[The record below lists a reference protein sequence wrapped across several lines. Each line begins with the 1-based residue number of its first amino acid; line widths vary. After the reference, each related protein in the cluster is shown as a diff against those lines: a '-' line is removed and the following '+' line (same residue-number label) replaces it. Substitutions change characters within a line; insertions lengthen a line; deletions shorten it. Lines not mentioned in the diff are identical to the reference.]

1 MTIKKFILLGDT
13 HGANVKP
20 ARQARRVYPD
30 LQPNEIGLIILGDAG
45 FNCGRPEEDAK
56 WKKVANKIG
65 VQIFCVR
72 GNHDEHPTYL
82 ENVKLVYND
91 DINGLVYWQE
101 EYKNIFYLL
110 DGATYNIDGLNTLVV
125 GGAYSID
132 KPYRLENNMFWES
145 REQISQ
151 GEWDIIKYTHFG
163 HHYDLVL
170 THTCTLSWQPKDL
183 FLSFIDQSEVD
194 NTMEIWFEE
203 LKNNI
208 TFDMWYFGHYHADR
222 LVRPGVQMLYH
233 IGDPIE
239 CAKARWI
246 DKDPEYLI
254 GWAKDPNYYL

>member
-1 MTIKKFILLGDT
+1 MAIKKFILLGDT

-20 ARQARRVYPD
+20 ARQARRMYPD

-72 GNHDEHPTYL
+72 GNHDEHPTNL

-101 EYKNIFYLL
+101 EYKNIFYLV
-110 DGATYNIDGLNTLVV
+110 DGATYNIDGLNTLVI
-125 GGAYSID
+125 GGAYSVD
-132 KPYRLENNMFWES
+132 KPYRLENNMFWEP

-151 GEWDIIKYTHFG
+151 GEQDIIKYTHFG

-170 THTCTLSWQPKDL
+170 THTCPLSWQPKDL

-194 NTMEIWFEE
+194 NTMEIWLEE

-208 TFDMWYFGHYHADR
+208 TFDMWYFGHYHDDR
-222 LVRPGVQMLYH
+222 LVRPGVQMLYK

-239 CAKARWI
+239 NAKARWI

-254 GWAKDPNYYL
+254 GWAKDPNYYK